1 VATLSDP
8 NSHSDLPDL
17 TWYIE
22 GELAAMGKPGTY
34 TGLRRELEA
43 LKQLGI
49 RRLLTLTE
57 VPLGVGLGKLP
68 FSHIE
73 HLPIVDFT
81 APSLAE
87 LRRAVAVIEEAR
99 RAGEAILVHCYMGLG
114 RTGTVIA
121 AYLISRGWD
130 AGEAVD
136 YVRRLR
142 PGSIQTESQLNAVY
156 EFAARLEEC
165 PGDD

>member
-1 VATLSDP
+1 
-8 NSHSDLPDL
+8 
-17 TWYIE
+17 
-22 GELAAMGKPGTY
+22 
-34 TGLRRELEA
+34 
-43 LKQLGI
+43 
-49 RRLLTLTE
+49 
-57 VPLGVGLGKLP
+57 
-68 FSHIE
+68 
-73 HLPIVDFT
+73 
-81 APSLAE
+81 
-87 LRRAVAVIEEAR
+87 
-99 RAGEAILVHCYMGLG
+99 MGLG